1 MQKKLLR
8 PDEAARMLSVSRW
21 TIYRW
26 VGEGRL
32 GGTRVGPG
40 SLRVFAESVEGL
52 IYRNRIGG
60 GGGASGAAIAAG
72 APLNGKGLPELGPEW
87 SEGHSSETGGPARGE
102 APGDEASEGKPPGSQ
117 IGLCPGRGRGL
128 CLALAAGLLLLL
140 HPLLAA
146 TLPSD
151 PLDPSAD
158 VSGSTGSPGT
168 GAAAPLQ
175 QPKPESTLSTVT
187 VKAASNVPQ
196 MLPTASPTDS
206 VYGLPMDVMDIPR
219 QVTPINKT
227 LMEESGITSVGYM
240 NPISFAMINP
250 TAFGGLDGTIAPA
263 PYIRGN
269 EALPFINGM
278 SMSVMNVEMVNS
290 GLPWNWNM
298 IESTDLVE
306 GPGNAVFGSGQEA
319 SGYVNYTTKQPY
331 FDRFRGNV
339 WDSTGMYEN
348 YMWGADIGGPIDKE
362 HKLAY
367 RVSYMGMES
376 GSWYQYV
383 HNDQQNVYFALGWKP
398 VDNYSADLYVDADFA
413 SASPIGY
420 AGFNRPTNALFQSG
434 GSLDY
439 IGALSPSR
447 MGSVSSLQN
456 YWAANPGASVAPS
469 PLGFGT
475 YGVGLG
481 PVNRRQLLMSPY
493 AQDSGYQGM
502 TQLIQKV
509 HVDEGFDL
517 VNNTLVWYT
526 RHDAMQPSYLYDE
539 AVMGDYEVDNRTEC
553 RLAFD
558 TPIGGGGSGK
568 EGEKAVFGISHN
580 IDTGLEWVY
589 QRNEDYVST
598 MLINMPNMFSMNQNP
613 MLWDV
618 RNTPYFQAAIRN
630 PNAPGGG
637 EWPIPGGP
645 AGYYFEP
652 LNGTTGT
659 TDSQY
664 WSIAPFW
671 QHDIKFGE
679 KLSLQYGLRATT
691 YFIDAVTPPGTPSM
705 LNAQLQTSMIDPLF
719 SIGPV
724 YKPFPWLSLYGNF
737 NYEYV
742 TAAADMGGFIPTQ
755 TSQEMHLLNELEEVG
770 AKLSL
775 LHDKLYL
782 SFAFFNQNL
791 YMDEIGFQPN
801 PGLLQG
807 FEYNMT
813 YQPDRHWWFRAGYAY
828 MHGTWNF
835 SSLPYGP
842 SETQSYSTG
851 YAYRNNL
858 PLDDNGTGITPNN
871 VSGIPGVYN
880 WIGLP
885 NQTANAMVTYRT
897 DFGLSLT
904 ASALVMSSYPLFY
917 NYSAVVPTQ
926 YVANLSATYQRD
938 HWQLTVYIWNF
949 LNSTYWLPY
958 ASGLASD
965 VASNSDY
972 AIAGLPFWVQ
982 GQLTYQF

>member
-1 MQKKLLR
+1 MSPGLWPVRGQG
-8 PDEAARMLSVSRW
+8 W
-21 TIYRW
+21 
-26 VGEGRL
+26 GEGRSFET
-32 GGTRVGPG
+32 GRPA
-40 SLRVFAESVEGL
+40 RFEGE
-52 IYRNRIGG
+52 
-60 GGGASGAAIAAG
+60 
-72 APLNGKGLPELGPEW
+72 GKGLPK
-87 SEGHSSETGGPARGE
+87 AKAMR
-102 APGDEASEGKPPGSQ
+102 
-117 IGLCPGRGRGL
+117 IRLCPGGGRGRCLGL
-128 CLALAAGLLLLL
+128 AACLALL
-140 HPLLAA
+140 
-146 TLPSD
+146 
-151 PLDPSAD
+151 
-158 VSGSTGSPGT
+158 SGSLLRAQLPPDPVEPAADLSGSSGISRT
-168 GAAAPLQ
+168 KAAAPLQ
-175 QPKPESTLSTVT
+175 KAPPESTLSTVT
-187 VKAASNVPQ
+187 VKAAGSAPN
-196 MLPTASPTDS
+196 MLPTAAPTDS
-206 VYGLPMDVMDIPR
+206 VYGIPMDVMDIPR
-219 QVTPINKT
+219 QVTPINRT
-227 LMEESGITSVGYM
+227 LMEESGMVSQGYM
-240 NPISFAMINP
+240 NPIAFAMINP
-250 TAFGGLDGTIAPA
+250 TSFGGIDNWISPA

-269 EALPFINGM
+269 AALPFINGM
-278 SMSVMNVEMVNS
+278 SMSVYNVEMVNS

-298 IESTDLVE
+298 IESMDMVE
-306 GPGNAVFGSGQEA
+306 GPGNAVFGAGQEA

-331 FDRFRGNV
+331 FDKFRGNV
-339 WDSTGMYEN
+339 WDSTGMYQQ
-348 YMWGADIGGPIDKE
+348 YMWGGDMGGPIDKE

-376 GSWYQYV
+376 GSWYQTV
-383 HNDQQNVYFALGWKP
+383 HNDQQNFYFALGWKP

-413 SASPIGY
+413 SFSPIGY

-439 IGALSPSR
+439 LGALSPSQW
-447 MGSVSSLQN
+447 GTVGGFQN
-456 YWAANPGASVAPS
+456 YWAANPGAAIAPS
-469 PLGFGT
+469 ALGFGS
-475 YGVGLG
+475 YGAPLG

-493 AQDSGYQGM
+493 AQQTGYQGM

-526 RHDAMQPSYLYDE
+526 RHDSVQPSYFYDE

-553 RLAFD
+553 RLGFE
-558 TPIGGGGSGK
+558 TPMGGGKS
-568 EGEKAVFGISHN
+568 EKADFFKISHS

-589 QRNEDYVST
+589 QRNQDYVST
-598 MLINMPNMFSMNQNP
+598 MLINAPNMFSMSQNP

-618 RNTPYFQAAIRN
+618 RNSPYFQAAIRN

-645 AGYYFEP
+645 AGNYFEP

-664 WSIAPFW
+664 WSLAPFW
-671 QHDIKFGE
+671 QHNIDFGE
-679 KLSLQYGLRATT
+679 KVTLQYGLRATT
-691 YFIDAVTPPGTPSM
+691 YFIDAQTPPGTPSM
-705 LNAQLQTSMIDPLF
+705 LYTQMQTSMVDPLF

-742 TAAADMGGFIPTQ
+742 TAAADMGGFVPTQ
-755 TSQEMHLLNELEEVG
+755 TSQQMHLLNELGEVG

-775 LHDKLYL
+775 LRNKLYM
-782 SFAFFNQNL
+782 SFAFFHQNL
-791 YMDEIGFQPN
+791 YMDQIGFQPN

-807 FEYNMT
+807 FEYNLT

-835 SSLPYGP
+835 SALPYGP
-842 SETQSYSTG
+842 ALTQSYSTG
-851 YAYRNNL
+851 YAYRGNHL
-858 PLDDNGTGITPNN
+858 LDDNGTSSAPIN

-926 YVANLSATYQRD
+926 YVTNLSATYQKNN
-938 HWQLTVYIWNF
+938 WSLTVYLWNT
-949 LNSTYWLPY
+949 LNSVYWLPY

-972 AIAGLPFWVQ
+972 VAAGWPFWVQ
-982 GQLTYQF
+982 ATLSYRF

>member
-1 MQKKLLR
+1 MNRLR
-8 PDEAARMLSVSRW
+8 LPAVGQGK
-21 TIYRW
+21 
-26 VGEGRL
+26 GEGC
-32 GGTRVGPG
+32 P
-40 SLRVFAESVEGL
+40 
-52 IYRNRIGG
+52 
-60 GGGASGAAIAAG
+60 ASAG
-72 APLNGKGLPELGPEW
+72 R
-87 SEGHSSETGGPARGE
+87 PARAEGDGANLSEE
-102 APGDEASEGKPPGSQ
+102 APAGIRLRICPGKPRSR
-117 IGLCPGRGRGL
+117 CV
-128 CLALAAGLLLLL
+128 ALAAGLLLLVR
-140 HPLLAA
+140 PLLAA
-146 TLPSD
+146 NLPSD
-151 PLDPSAD
+151 PLDPSGEL
-158 VSGSTGSPGT
+158 SGPAGGT
-168 GAAAPLQ
+168 RAAAPLQ
-175 QPKPESTLSTVT
+175 SPKPESTLSTVT

-196 MLPTASPTDS
+196 MLPTAAPTDS
-206 VYGLPMDVMDIPR
+206 VYGMPMDVMDIPR

-227 LMEESGITSVGYM
+227 LMEESGITATGYM
-240 NPISFAMINP
+240 NPIGFAMINP
-250 TAFGGLDGTIAPA
+250 TSFGGIDNWISPA

-269 EALPFINGM
+269 SALPFINGM
-278 SMSVMNVEMVNS
+278 SMSVYNVEMVNS

-298 IESTDLVE
+298 IESMDMVE
-306 GPGNAVFGSGQEA
+306 GPGNAVFGSSQES

-331 FDRFRGNV
+331 FDKFRGNA
-339 WDSTGMYEN
+339 WASMGMYQQ
-348 YMWGADIGGPIDKE
+348 YMWGGDMGGPIDKE

-367 RVSYMGMES
+367 RVSYMGIES
-376 GSWYQYV
+376 GSWYQTV
-383 HNDQQNVYFALGWKP
+383 HNDQQNLYLALGWKP

-413 SASPIGY
+413 SFSPIGY

-439 IGALSPSR
+439 IGALSPSQW
-447 MGSVSSLQN
+447 GSVPYFQN
-456 YWAANPGASVAPS
+456 YWANNPGAAIAPS
-469 PLGFGT
+469 PQGFGS

-493 AQDSGYQGM
+493 AQQTGYQGM

-526 RHDAMQPSYLYDE
+526 RHDSVQPSYFYDE

-558 TPIGGGGSGK
+558 TPIGGRESGK
-568 EGEKAVFGISHN
+568 GEKEAFAISHN

-589 QRNEDYVST
+589 QRNQDYVST
-598 MLINMPNMFSMNQNP
+598 MLINAPNMFSMAQNP

-618 RNTPYFQAAIRN
+618 RNTPYFQAAIMN

-637 EWPIPGGP
+637 EWPIPGG
-645 AGYYFEP
+645 AGGYYFEP

-664 WSIAPFW
+664 WSLAPFW

-679 KLSLQYGLRATT
+679 KVSLQYGLRATT
-691 YFIDAVTPPGTPSM
+691 YFISAQTPPGTPSM
-705 LNAQLQTSMIDPLF
+705 EYTQLQTSMIDPLF

-742 TAAADMGGFIPTQ
+742 TATADMGGFVPTQ
-755 TSQEMHLLNELEEVG
+755 TSQQMHLLNELGEVG

-775 LHDKLYL
+775 LHDKLYM
-782 SFAFFNQNL
+782 SFAFFHQNL
-791 YMDEIGFQPN
+791 YMDQIGFQPN

-813 YQPDRHWWFRAGYAY
+813 YQPNRHWWFRAGYAY

-851 YAYRNNL
+851 YAYRGNHM
-858 PLDDNGTGITPNN
+858 LDDNGTSSAPVN
-871 VSGIPGVYN
+871 VAGIPGVYN

-885 NQTANAMVTYRT
+885 NQTANAMVSYRT
-897 DFGLSLT
+897 DFGLTLT

-917 NYSAVVPTQ
+917 NYTAVVPTQ
-926 YVANLSATYQRD
+926 YVTNLSATYQKD
-938 HWQLTVYIWNF
+938 NWSLTVYVWNT
-949 LNSTYWLPY
+949 LNSVYWLPY

-972 AIAGLPFWVQ
+972 VAAGWPFWVQ
-982 GQLTYQF
+982 GQLSYRF

>member
-1 MQKKLLR
+1 MHKKLLR

-21 TIYRW
+21 TVYRW

-32 GGTRVGPG
+32 EGTRVGPG
-40 SLRVFAESVEGL
+40 SLRVFAESVDRL
-52 IYRNRIGG
+52 IDGNRVGE
-60 GGGASGAAIAAG
+60 SAG
-72 APLNGKGLPELGPEW
+72 
-87 SEGHSSETGGPARGE
+87 R
-102 APGDEASEGKPPGSQ
+102 PPGRRGSK
-117 IGLCPGRGRGL
+117 GGR
-128 CLALAAGLLLLL
+128 CLAAVLGFWLLV
-140 HPLLAA
+140 HGPLWAQ
-146 TLPSD
+146 LPPEVD
-151 PLDPSAD
+151 PPAD
-158 VSGSTGSPGT
+158 VSGASGGSGT
-168 GAAAPLQ
+168 KAAAALPERA
-175 QPKPESTLSTVT
+175 PESTMAPVT
-187 VKAASNVPQ
+187 VKAAYDVPQ
-196 MLPTASPTDS
+196 MLPTAAPTDS
-206 VYGLPMDVMDIPR
+206 VYGMPMDVMDIPR

-227 LMEESGITSVGYM
+227 LMEEAGINAQGGYV

-250 TAFGGLDGTIAPA
+250 TAFGGVDAWISPS
-263 PYIRGN
+263 PYIRGDA
-269 EALPFINGM
+269 ALPFINGM
-278 SMSVMNVEMVNS
+278 AMSVMNVEMVNS

-298 IESTDLVE
+298 VESVDMVE
-306 GPGNAVFGSGQEA
+306 GPGNAVFGAGQES
-319 SGYVNYTTKQPY
+319 SGYVNYVTKQPY
-331 FDRFRGNV
+331 FDKFRGNA
-339 WDSTGMYEN
+339 WGSMGMYQQ
-348 YMWGADIGGPIDKE
+348 YMWGGEMGGPIDKE

-367 RVSYMGMES
+367 RLSYMGIES
-376 GSWYQYV
+376 GSWYQTV
-383 HNDQQNVYFALGWKP
+383 HNDQQNVYLALGWKP

-413 SASPIGY
+413 SFSPIGY

-439 IGALSPSR
+439 LGALPPSQW
-447 MGSVSSLQN
+447 GSVPYFQN
-456 YWAANPGASVAPS
+456 YWAANPGAPVAPS
-469 PLGFGT
+469 PVGFGT

-493 AQDSGYQGM
+493 AQQTGYQGM

-526 RHDAMQPSYLYDE
+526 RHDALNPSYLYDE

-558 TPIGGGGSGK
+558 TPVGGSGSGQ
-568 EGEKAVFGISHN
+568 GEKAPFAISHN
-580 IDTGLEWVY
+580 VDTGFEWVY
-589 QRNEDYVST
+589 QRNQDYVST
-598 MLINMPNMFSMNQNP
+598 MLINAPNMFSLAQNP

-618 RNTPYFQAAIRN
+618 RNTPYFQAAIMN

-637 EWPIPGGP
+637 EWPIPNGP

-664 WSIAPFW
+664 WALAPFW
-671 QHDIKFGE
+671 QHVINFGE

-691 YFIDAVTPPGTPSM
+691 YLINAQTPPGTPPM
-705 LNAQLQTSMIDPLF
+705 LSTQLQTSMIDPLF

-742 TAAADMGGFIPTQ
+742 TAAADMGGFVPTQ
-755 TSQEMHLLNELEEVG
+755 TSQEMHLLNELGEVG

-782 SFAFFNQNL
+782 SFAFFHQNL
-791 YMDEIGFQPN
+791 YMDQIGFPPN

-842 SETQSYSTG
+842 SQTQSYSTG
-851 YAYRNNL
+851 YAFRHNL
-858 PLDDNGTGITPNN
+858 PLDDNGTAVAPVN
-871 VSGIPGVYN
+871 VSGIPGIYD

-917 NYSAVVPTQ
+917 NYTAVVPTQ
-926 YVANLSATYQRD
+926 YVTNLSVTYQKNN
-938 HWQLTVYIWNF
+938 WSLTVYLWNT
-949 LNSTYWLPY
+949 LNSVYWLPY

-972 AIAGLPFWVQ
+972 VAAGWPFWIQ
-982 GQLTYQF
+982 GTLSYQF

>member
-1 MQKKLLR
+1 MYKKLLR
-8 PDEAARMLSVSRW
+8 PEEAARLLNVSRW

-32 GGTRVGPG
+32 EGTRVGPG
-40 SLRVFAESVEGL
+40 SLRVFAESVDGL
-52 IYRNRIGG
+52 IRRNRVGE
-60 GGGASGAAIAAG
+60 AAG
-72 APLNGKGLPELGPEW
+72 SRPPSRRSPKGSRCL
-87 SEGHSSETGGPARGE
+87 S
-102 APGDEASEGKPPGSQ
+102 
-117 IGLCPGRGRGL
+117 
-128 CLALAAGLLLLL
+128 LALGFLLLL
-140 HPLLAA
+140 HGLLWAQ
-146 TLPSD
+146 LSPE
-151 PLDPSAD
+151 PVDPSAEL
-158 VSGSTGSPGT
+158 SGPSGGSGT
-168 GAAAPLQ
+168 KAAAALQ
-175 QPKPESTLSTVT
+175 QPTTESTMAPVT
-187 VKAASNVPQ
+187 VKAASNVPN
-196 MLPTASPTDS
+196 MLPTAAPIDS
-206 VYGLPMDVMDIPR
+206 VYGMPMDVMDIPR

-227 LMEESGITSVGYM
+227 LLDESGATSVGYM

-306 GPGNAVFGSGQEA
+306 GPGNAVFGAGQEA

-331 FDRFRGNV
+331 FDKFRGNV

-367 RVSYMGMES
+367 RLSYMGMES

-398 VDNYSADLYVDADFA
+398 VENYSADLYVDADFA

-439 IGALSPSR
+439 IGALAPSQ
-447 MGSVSSLQN
+447 MGSVSSLRN
-456 YWAANPGASVAPS
+456 YWAANPGASIAPS

-481 PVNRRQLLMSPY
+481 PVNRRTLLMSPY
-493 AQDSGYQGM
+493 AQDTGYQGM

-526 RHDAMQPSYLYDE
+526 RHDGMQPSYFYDE

-558 TPIGGGGSGK
+558 TPVGGGKAGKGEDGS
-568 EGEKAVFGISHN
+568 FSISHM
-580 IDTGLEWVY
+580 IDTGLEWVF
-589 QRNEDYVST
+589 QRNMDYVST
-598 MLINMPNMFSMNQNP
+598 MLINMPNMFSTYQNP
-613 MLWDV
+613 LLWDV

-637 EWPIPGGP
+637 EWHIPSAP
-645 AGYYFEP
+645 PGYYFEP

-659 TDSQY
+659 TDSTY
-664 WSIAPFW
+664 WSLAPFW

-691 YFIDAVTPPGTPSM
+691 YFIDAQTPPGTPSM
-705 LNAQLQTSMIDPLF
+705 LTAQLQTSMIDPLF

-742 TAAADMGGFIPTQ
+742 TAAADMGGFVPTQ
-755 TSQEMHLLNELEEVG
+755 TSEEMHLLNELGEVG

-775 LHDKLYL
+775 LHDKLYM
-782 SFAFFNQNL
+782 SFAFFHQNL
-791 YMDEIGFQPN
+791 YMDQIGFQPN

-813 YQPDRHWWFRAGYAY
+813 YQPDRHWMFRAGYAY
-828 MHGTWNF
+828 MHGTWNY

-851 YAYRNNL
+851 YAFRHNL
-858 PLDDNGTGITPNN
+858 PLDDNGSSISPIN
-871 VSGIPGVYN
+871 VSGVPGIYD
-880 WIGLP
+880 WTGLP
-885 NQTANAMVTYRT
+885 TQTANAMVTYRT
-897 DFGLSLT
+897 DFGLSFT
-904 ASALVMSSYPLFY
+904 ASALFMSSYPLFF
-917 NYSAVVPTQ
+917 NDTAVVPAQ
-926 YVANLSATYQRD
+926 YVTNLSATYQKD
-938 HWQLTVYIWNF
+938 NWVLTVYIWN
-949 LNSTYWLPY
+949 LTNSVYWMPY
-958 ASGLASD
+958 ATGLASD

-972 AIAGLPFWVQ
+972 VLPGLPFWVQ
-982 GQLTYQF
+982 AQVSYRF

>member
-1 MQKKLLR
+1 MKEIALPAGGR
-8 PDEAARMLSVSRW
+8 G
-21 TIYRW
+21 
-26 VGEGRL
+26 VGGGRSIAVGRSIREGKESGRL
-32 GGTRVGPG
+32 PG
-40 SLRVFAESVEGL
+40 AK
-52 IYRNRIGG
+52 
-60 GGGASGAAIAAG
+60 SG
-72 APLNGKGLPELGPEW
+72 
-87 SEGHSSETGGPARGE
+87 R
-102 APGDEASEGKPPGSQ
+102 
-117 IGLCPGRGRGL
+117 IGLCPGGARGS
-128 CLALAAGLLLLL
+128 CLALAMGLLLVLR
-140 HPLLAA
+140 PLLWGQ
-146 TLPSD
+146 LPPS
-151 PLDPSAD
+151 PADPSSD
-158 VSGSTGSPGT
+158 LSGPSGGSGT
-168 GAAAPLQ
+168 RTAAPLEQ
-175 QPKPESTLSTVT
+175 ATPESTMAPVT
-187 VKAASNVPQ
+187 VKAVSNVPQ
-196 MLPTASPTDS
+196 MLPTSAPTDS
-206 VYGLPMDVMDIPR
+206 VYGIPMDVMDIPR

-227 LMEESGITSVGYM
+227 LMDAAGVNAQGGYM

-250 TAFGGLDGTIAPA
+250 TAFGSIDAWISPA

-298 IESTDLVE
+298 IESMDMVE
-306 GPGNAVFGSGQEA
+306 GPGNAVFGAGQES

-331 FDRFRGNV
+331 FDKFRGNA
-339 WDSTGMYEN
+339 WDSTGMYQQ
-348 YMWGADIGGPIDKE
+348 YMWGGDMGGPIDKE

-367 RVSYMGMES
+367 RVSYMGIES
-376 GSWYQYV
+376 GSWYQTV
-383 HNDQQNVYFALGWKP
+383 HNDQQNLYLALGWKP

-413 SASPIGY
+413 SFSPIGY

-447 MGSVSSLQN
+447 WGSIPYFQN
-456 YWAANPGASVAPS
+456 FWAANPGAPIAPS

-493 AQDSGYQGM
+493 AQQTGYQGM

-526 RHDAMQPSYLYDE
+526 RHDSVQPSYFYDE

-558 TPIGGGGSGK
+558 TPIGGDKSGK
-568 EGEKAVFGISHN
+568 REKDAFAISHN
-580 IDTGLEWVY
+580 VDTGLEWVF
-589 QRNEDYVST
+589 QRNQDYVST
-598 MLINMPNMFSMNQNP
+598 MLINSPNMFSMAQNP
-613 MLWDV
+613 LLWDV
-618 RNTPYFQAAIRN
+618 RNTPYFQAAILN

-637 EWPIPGGP
+637 EWPIPGG
-645 AGYYFEP
+645 AGGYFFEP

-659 TDSQY
+659 TDSTY

-691 YFIDAVTPPGTPSM
+691 YFISAQTPPGTPSIEYT
-705 LNAQLQTSMIDPLF
+705 QLQTSMIDPLF

-742 TAAADMGGFIPTQ
+742 TAAADMGGFVPTQ
-755 TSQEMHLLNELEEVG
+755 TSQEMHLLNELGEVG

-775 LHDKLYL
+775 LHDKLYM
-782 SFAFFNQNL
+782 SFAFFHQNL
-791 YMDEIGFQPN
+791 YMDQIGFQPN

-807 FEYNMT
+807 FEYNAT
-813 YQPDRHWWFRAGYAY
+813 YQPNRHWWFRAGYAY

-842 SETQSYSTG
+842 SQTQSYSTG
-851 YAYRNNL
+851 YAFRHNL
-858 PLDDNGTGITPNN
+858 PLDDNGTGVAPIN

-926 YVANLSATYQRD
+926 YVTNLSATYQKD
-938 HWQLTVYIWNF
+938 NWSLTVYLWNT
-949 LNSTYWLPY
+949 LNSVYWLPY

-972 AIAGLPFWVQ
+972 VAAGWPFWVQ
-982 GQLTYQF
+982 GTLSYRF